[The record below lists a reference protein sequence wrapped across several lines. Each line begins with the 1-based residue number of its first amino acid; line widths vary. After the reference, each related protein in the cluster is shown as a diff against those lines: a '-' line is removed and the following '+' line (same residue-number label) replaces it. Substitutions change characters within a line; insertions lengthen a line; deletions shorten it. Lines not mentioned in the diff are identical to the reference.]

1 MMEYLDL
8 VDEKGNPTGEIVSR
22 NAAHREG
29 LLHRTAHVWI
39 VRECDGRTQ
48 ILLQKRSM
56 KKESFPGLFDTSS
69 AGHIPS
75 GSDPIESALRE
86 LLEELGIEA
95 TEEQISLVGFFRIRY
110 EKMFHGKLFRDN
122 EVTWVYVY
130 HEPVEIGSLSLQKD
144 EVEEVQWFNLDDVA
158 EEIQVSRER
167 FCVPSQSLQ
176 LLKSFLKGRTQ
187 YEHVGNRKNKK
198 KRQNL

>member
-1 MMEYLDL
+1 MEYLDI
-8 VDEKGNPTGEIVSR
+8 VDENGNPTGETVER
-22 NAAHREG
+22 AYAHRNG
-29 LLHRTAHVWI
+29 VRHRTAHVWI

-95 TEEQISLVGFFRIRY
+95 TEEQ
-110 EKMFHGKLFRDN
+110 
-122 EVTWVYVY
+122 
-130 HEPVEIGSLSLQKD
+130 
-144 EVEEVQWFNLDDVA
+144 A
-158 EEIQVSRER
+158 ER
-167 FCVPSQSLQ
+167 
-176 LLKSFLKGRTQ
+176 
-187 YEHVGNRKNKK
+187 
-198 KRQNL
+198 

>member
-22 NAAHREG
+22 NSAHREG

-95 TEEQISLVGFFRIRY
+95 TEEQLSFVGFSGFGMKKCSTESFSGITRSPGF
-110 EKMFHGKLFRDN
+110 MF
-122 EVTWVYVY
+122 
-130 HEPVEIGSLSLQKD
+130 IM
-144 EVEEVQWFNLDDVA
+144 
-158 EEIQVSRER
+158 
-167 FCVPSQSLQ
+167 
-176 LLKSFLKGRTQ
+176 
-187 YEHVGNRKNKK
+187 NRW
-198 KRQNL
+198 RSAA

>member
-75 GSDPIESALRE
+75 GCDPERLATSYGYQKTQLARAYGYQRGISDA
-86 LLEELGIEA
+86 GI
-95 TEEQISLVGFFRIRY
+95 
-110 EKMFHGKLFRDN
+110 
-122 EVTWVYVY
+122 
-130 HEPVEIGSLSLQKD
+130 
-144 EVEEVQWFNLDDVA
+144 
-158 EEIQVSRER
+158 
-167 FCVPSQSLQ
+167 
-176 LLKSFLKGRTQ
+176 
-187 YEHVGNRKNKK
+187 
-198 KRQNL
+198 

>member
-22 NAAHREG
+22 NSAHREG

-95 TEEQISLVGFFRIRY
+95 TEEQLSFVGFFRIQY
-110 EKMFHGKLFRDN
+110 EKVFHGKLFRDN

-176 LLKSFLKGRTQ
+176 LLKSFLKGENT
-187 YEHVGNRKNKK
+187 
-198 KRQNL
+198 L